1 MPTAPGSE
9 PSRTALLAGATG
21 LVGGACLR
29 LGSAVFDHLIVA
41 ARRPLPGDQ
50 QTRTIVVSELEQ
62 LAGVPPVPA
71 RAGLCA
77 LGTTMAKAGS
87 KEAFR
92 RVDHDAVLAFARW
105 VRAGGAATFVTV
117 SSAGASPGARNFYL
131 QVKGQTE
138 QDLQRIGFP
147 RLVILRPGVLLGP
160 RRERRLGEALAQ
172 MVLPRLNP
180 LLRGPLRPF
189 RAIRAEAVAAAMLAA
204 AARDQP
210 GVFILNNDE
219 IEAAARSALQSHPPA
234 ILSEPQ
240 KSGA

>member
-1 MPTAPGSE
+1 MATVAGPGN
-9 PSRTALLAGATG
+9 SRTALLAGATG

-29 LGSAVFDHLIVA
+29 LGSAVFEQIAVV
-41 ARRPLPGDQ
+41 ARRPLPGDDK
-50 QTRTIVVSELEQ
+50 TRTITVNEFEQ

-105 VRAGGAATFVTV
+105 VRAGGAGTFVLV
-117 SSAGASPGARNFYL
+117 SSAGASPTARNFYL
-131 QVKGQTE
+131 RTKGQTE
-138 QDLQRIGFP
+138 QDLQRLGIP

-180 LLRGPLRPF
+180 LLRGPLRGF
-189 RAIRAEAVAAAMLAA
+189 RAVRAEAVAAAMLAA
-204 AARDQP
+204 AVREEP
-210 GVFILNNDE
+210 GVFIWHNDE
-219 IEAAARSALQSHPPA
+219 IEAAARSALQRPLPTIVA
-234 ILSEPQ
+234 EPQ
-240 KSGA
+240 KTGA